1 MFFYKKLHFKSDDQ
15 ESIINACL
23 NGNQSAQKALIGMYY
38 SFAKNIGMRYVEN
51 KQEVDEIINDSFLKI
66 FNNLAKYDHSQPFKA
81 WIRKIIVN
89 TSIDHFRKNQQFNY
103 YNQTNIEEIAEVEI
117 EDNIIS
123 KISQEEI
130 LSLINKLSP
139 SYKIVFNLFVIEGY
153 THREIADM
161 LGISE
166 GTSKSNLM
174 DARRKLQGLMQNT
187 YPNHYHTYQLK
198 LSKIH
203 EN

>member
-1 MFFYKKLHFKSDDQ
+1 M
-15 ESIINACL
+15 
-23 NGNQSAQKALIGMYY
+23 G
-38 SFAKNIGMRYVEN
+38 
-51 KQEVDEIINDSFLKI
+51 
-66 FNNLAKYDHSQPFKA
+66 
-81 WIRKIIVN
+81 
-89 TSIDHFRKNQQFNY
+89 
-103 YNQTNIEEIAEVEI
+103 EVEI

-123 KISQEEI
+123 KISQDEI
-130 LSLINKLSP
+130 LSLINKLPP

-174 DARRKLQGLMQNT
+174 DARRKLQGLMQKT
-187 YPNHYHTYQLK
+187 YPYHYHTYQLK

>member
-1 MFFYKKLHFKSDDQ
+1 LFFNKKSHFRSDDQ

-23 NGNQSAQKALIGMYY
+23 KGDQLAQKALIGIYF
-38 SFAKNIGMRYVEN
+38 SFAKSISMRYVEN

-89 TSIDHFRKNQQFNY
+89 TAIDHFRKNQQFNY
-103 YNQTNIEEIAEVEI
+103 NNQSDI
-117 EDNIIS
+117 EDIGDVEVDENIIS
-123 KISQEEI
+123 KISSDEI

-139 SYKIVFNLFVIEGY
+139 SYRIAFNLFVIEGY

-174 DARRKLQGLMQNT
+174 DARKKLQGMISSA
-187 YPNHYHTYQLK
+187 YPYHYHTYQFK
-198 LSKIH
+198 LSKVH

>member
-1 MFFYKKLHFKSDDQ
+1 MFFNKKSHYRSDDQ

-23 NGNQSAQKALIGMYY
+23 KGNPSAQKTLIGMYY
-38 SFAKNIGMRYVEN
+38 SFAKNISMRYVEN
-51 KQEVDEIINDSFLKI
+51 KQDVDEIINDSFLKI
-66 FNNLAKYDHSQPFKA
+66 FTNLAKYDQSQPFKA

-89 TSIDHFRKNQQFNY
+89 TAIDHFRKNKQFNY

-130 LSLINKLSP
+130 LSLINQLSP

-174 DARRKLQGLMQNT
+174 DARKKLQGLMQST
-187 YPNHYHTYQLK
+187 YPYHYHTYQLK

>member
-1 MFFYKKLHFKSDDQ
+1 
-15 ESIINACL
+15 
-23 NGNQSAQKALIGMYY
+23 MYY

-66 FNNLAKYDHSQPFKA
+66 FNNLAKYDQSQPFKA

-103 YNQTNIEEIAEVEI
+103 NNQSDIENIGDI
-117 EDNIIS
+117 ELDENIIS
-123 KISQEEI
+123 KISSDEI
-130 LSLINKLSP
+130 LSLVNKLSP
-139 SYKIVFNLFVIEGY
+139 SYRIVFNLFVIEGY

-174 DARRKLQGLMQNT
+174 DARKKLQGLIRST
-187 YPNHYHTYQLK
+187 YPYHYHTYQFK

>member
-1 MFFYKKLHFKSDDQ
+1 LFFNKKSHFKSDDQ

-23 NGNQSAQKALIGMYY
+23 KGDQLAQKALISIYY

-89 TSIDHFRKNQQFNY
+89 TAIDHFRKNQQFNY
-103 YNQTNIEEIAEVEI
+103 NNQSNIEDIGDVEVDE
-117 EDNIIS
+117 NIIS
-123 KISQEEI
+123 KISSEEI
-130 LSLINKLSP
+130 LLLINKLSP
-139 SYKIVFNLFVIEGY
+139 SYRIVFNLFVIEGY

-174 DARRKLQGLMQNT
+174 DARKKLQALIRST
-187 YPNHYHTYQLK
+187 YPYHTYQFK
-198 LSKIH
+198 LSKVH

>member
-1 MFFYKKLHFKSDDQ
+1 MFFNKKSHFKSDDQ

-23 NGNQSAQKALIGMYY
+23 KGDQLAQKALISIYY

-89 TSIDHFRKNQQFNY
+89 TAIDHFRKNQQFNY
-103 YNQTNIEEIAEVEI
+103 NNQSNIEDIGDVEVDE
-117 EDNIIS
+117 NIIS
-123 KISQEEI
+123 KISSEEI
-130 LSLINKLSP
+130 LLLINKLSP
-139 SYKIVFNLFVIEGY
+139 SYRIVFNLFVIEGY

-174 DARRKLQGLMQNT
+174 DARKKLQGLIRST
-187 YPNHYHTYQLK
+187 YPYHSYQFK

>member
-1 MFFYKKLHFKSDDQ
+1 LFFNKKSHFKSDDQ

-23 NGNQSAQKALIGMYY
+23 KGDQLAQKALISIYY

-89 TSIDHFRKNQQFNY
+89 TAIDHFRKNQQFNY
-103 YNQTNIEEIAEVEI
+103 NNQSNIEDIGDVEVDE
-117 EDNIIS
+117 NIIS
-123 KISQEEI
+123 KISSEEI
-130 LSLINKLSP
+130 LLLINKLSP
-139 SYKIVFNLFVIEGY
+139 SYRIVFNLFVIEGY

-174 DARRKLQGLMQNT
+174 DARKKLQGLIRST
-187 YPNHYHTYQLK
+187 YPYHSYQFK